1 MMLMRLFGSGND
13 LALIVMFPCS
23 GIGRIEMSSQQRI
36 SQQLEHLVAGMV
48 GKDDLGDPAGAAV
61 QRLHYP

>member
-1 MMLMRLFGSGND
+1 MLMRLFGSGKD

-23 GIGRIEMSSQQRI
+23 GIGRIEMSSRQRI
-36 SQQLEHLVAGMV
+36 FQEVERLVAGRV

-61 QRLHYP
+61 RRLHYP